1 MTDWLAFPHPEQ
13 HTFDTAAVRAQ
24 WAALHR
30 GDQEPLPSDPRVLEA
45 WALYHQGKFE
55 AAALAG
61 DALGEAGVIVANKAR
76 LIYADYLEPSEKARL
91 DMFMA
96 VATRCE
102 ALAAQTPTCANA
114 HYLYGYALGRYS
126 QGVSVAKALAK
137 GLGSKVKA
145 AFETTLS
152 LQPEHAD
159 AYIALGA
166 FHAEVIDK
174 VGALIGQIT
183 YGAKRETALALFS
196 EGMARIPHAAI
207 ALTEYGKA
215 LLMLDG
221 EARLEEAQRLYE
233 EAACVPPVDAT
244 EHLGVDRIKAEL
256 SA

>member
-24 WAALHR
+24 WAVLHR

-76 LIYADYLEPSEKARL
+76 LIYADYLEPSEKKRL

-102 ALAAQTPTCANA
+102 ALAAQTPDCANA

-137 GLGSKVKA
+137 GLGSKVKT
-145 AFETTLS
+145 AFETTLR

-196 EGMARIPHAAI
+196 EGLARIPHAAI

-233 EAACVPPVDAT
+233 EAACVPPIDAT
-244 EHLGVDRIKAEL
+244 EHLGVDRIQAEL
-256 SA
+256 SI

>member
-1 MTDWLAFPHPEQ
+1 MAAWISFPHLAQ
-13 HTFDTAAVRAQ
+13 HAFEATALRAQ
-24 WAALHR
+24 WHMLHS

-45 WALYHQGKFE
+45 WVLFHRGEFE

-61 DALGEAGVIVANKAR
+61 DALGEAGVIVASKAR

-91 DMFMA
+91 DLFMA

-102 ALAAQTPTCANA
+102 ALAAHTPTCANA

-137 GLGSKVKA
+137 GLGSKVKT
-145 AFETTLS
+145 AFETTLR

-159 AYIALGA
+159 AFIALGA

-196 EGMARIPHAAI
+196 EGMARIPRAAI

-233 EAACVPPVDAT
+233 EAACVSPIDAT
-244 EHLGVDRIKAEL
+244 EHLGVDRIQAEL